1 MWEWLT
7 TSEEGGAVTC
17 YYITSLSPSQPP
29 LQYSLSNNNSVHKC
43 KCPVHSHGSKQVPSP
58 FTWFHTSAQSIHIDP
73 HKCPVLYFTFKT
85 LHCRIPLK
93 CHMDPKTCVPSHDP
107 KTCVPSHDLRPV
119 SLHMTLRPVSL
130 HMTLRPVSL
139 HMTLRPVSLHMT

>member
-7 TSEEGGAVTC
+7 TGEEGGAVTC
-17 YYITSLSPSQPP
+17 YYITSLSPSQP
-29 LQYSLSNNNSVHKC
+29 LSNIACPITTVYISASAQSIHMVPN
-43 KCPVHSHGSKQVPSP
+43 KCPVHSHGSTQVPSP
-58 FTWFHTSAQSIHIDP
+58 FTSIHTSAQSSTSR
-73 HKCPVLYFTFKT
+73 LR

-119 SLHMTLRPVSL
+119 SLHMTCVPSHDLRPVSL
-130 HMTLRPVSL
+130 HMT
-139 HMTLRPVSLHMT
+139 